1 MPHSPDDVTSLL
13 ERYGA
18 AWNGHDLDAIM
29 GEHTSDSVFHLH
41 AGSPEAVGI
50 EAVREAFAAT
60 LEQWP
65 DIHFAAEDVR
75 LGPDHATLR
84 WTVTAT
90 LASPLELPDSST
102 AAPSGREVRFD
113 AVDVLVFED
122 GRIARKD
129 TYVDSLSLQRQL
141 AEHVPAAA

>member
-1 MPHSPDDVTSLL
+1 MTPDELTRFLD
-13 ERYGA
+13 RYGE

-29 GEHTSDSVFHLH
+29 AGHTPDSVFHLH
-41 AGSPEAVGI
+41 TGGPAAVGL

-75 LGPDHATLR
+75 LGADHATLR
-84 WTVTAT
+84 WTITAT
-90 LASPLELPDSST
+90 LATPLELADSE
-102 AAPSGREVRFD
+102 AATPSGRKVAFD

-122 GRIARKD
+122 GKIARKD
-129 TYVDSLSLQRQL
+129 TYVDSQSLREQL
-141 AEHVPAAA
+141 AEGVPAAA

>member
-1 MPHSPDDVTSLL
+1 MTDATTRLL

-29 GEHTSDSVFHLH
+29 AEHTPDTVFHLH
-41 AGSPEAVGI
+41 AGGPEAVGI

-60 LEQWP
+60 LAQWP

-75 LGPDHATLR
+75 LGDDHATLR
-84 WTVTAT
+84 WNVTAT
-90 LASPLELPDSST
+90 LATPLELPDAST
-102 AAPSGREVRFD
+102 ATPSGHQVRFD

-129 TYVDSLSLQRQL
+129 TYVDSLSLQQQL
-141 AEHVPAAA
+141 AEAVPAAA